1 MRAELAAWSWP
12 RGVSWS
18 SARIAP
24 LFEPLSSAALLE
36 AQAIEV
42 QKKIKAYQTSD
53 LSRRRRTTHAW
64 LTMHAG
70 EEISEAG
77 STPGSIPEFAQW
89 YWPFAGGG
97 HAMHQGS
104 DPLHP
109 ELLTY

>member
-42 QKKIKAYQTSD
+42 QKKIKAYQTPATYQD
-53 LSRRRRTTHAW
+53 AGGRLARLADDARRRRNLGSW
-64 LTMHAG
+64 LH
-70 EEISEAG
+70 S
-77 STPGSIPEFAQW
+77 W
-89 YWPFAGGG
+89 
-97 HAMHQGS
+97 
-104 DPLHP
+104 LHS
-109 ELLTY
+109 